1 MTWLLIDM
9 GLPKFDIYQD
19 TGAPIKKKK
28 KALRDV
34 RSEIRFVR
42 RNIVSTRQSMRA

>member
-1 MTWLLIDM
+1 M

-19 TGAPIKKKK
+19 TGAPIFKKKK

-34 RSEIRFVR
+34 RSEIHFVR